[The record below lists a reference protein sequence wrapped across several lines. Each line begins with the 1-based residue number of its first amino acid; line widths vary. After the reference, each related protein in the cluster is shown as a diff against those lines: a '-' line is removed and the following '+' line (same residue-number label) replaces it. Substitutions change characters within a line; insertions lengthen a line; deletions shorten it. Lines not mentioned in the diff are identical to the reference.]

1 VGARGAD
8 EAIVSDDLVG
18 QQNPS
23 ASQGPLDWNVLTIG
37 PELHARKGHRGTVEG
52 ARLRIRPEA
61 GVDVGLSLKR
71 TVFGL
76 KVAAAEGQFEA
87 VLGKTRRT
95 EF

>member
-1 VGARGAD
+1 M
-8 EAIVSDDLVG
+8 G

-23 ASQGPLDWNVLTIG
+23 ASQGPLDWNVQTIG
-37 PELHARKGHRGTVEG
+37 PVLHARKGRRGTVEG

-71 TVFGL
+71 AVFGL